1 MWPLDLWGVCLDAKT
16 PEKSPCD
23 RSRTASSPSLRAR
36 QPGDHKGRAA
46 LDSED
51 TAQTSLG
58 PADRPAAL
66 GQTEGA
72 MLPPWRETAGG
83 RARLL

>member
-23 RSRTASSPSLRAR
+23 RSRTASCPSPHAR

-46 LDSED
+46 LDLED
-51 TAQTSLG
+51 AAQTSLG
-58 PADRPAAL
+58 SQAWARPTDLQPQDR
-66 GQTEGA
+66 QKT
-72 MLPPWRETAGG
+72 
-83 RARLL
+83 

>member
-1 MWPLDLWGVCLDAKT
+1 MWPLDLWGVCRDAKT

-23 RSRTASSPSLRAR
+23 RSRTASSPSLHAR

-46 LDSED
+46 LDTED

-58 PADRPAAL
+58 PADGPAAL
-66 GQTEGA
+66 GQTEDA
-72 MLPPWRETAGG
+72 MLPPWERNG
-83 RARLL
+83 RG